1 MSNSNQQR
9 EYIEEQARERG
20 IANLKVFTGDVAK
33 VVKQT
38 NTIHKQTKKKQTN
51 KCNKQKFLQVD
62 PEDFQVEFDR
72 VISIEMFEHM
82 KNYGKLLKKVSISFS
97 HYDN

>member
-20 IANLKVFTGDVAK
+20 ITNLKVFTGDVAK

-38 NTIHKQTKKKQTN
+38 NAKNKQTKDPTN
-51 KCNKQKFLQVD
+51 KHTGEGYPQPPPNK
-62 PEDFQVEFDR
+62 
-72 VISIEMFEHM
+72 
-82 KNYGKLLKKVSISFS
+82 
-97 HYDN
+97 